1 MRTKA
6 LFTVFLALVSPLCGK
21 AADNVAPASGPP
33 TVTISLTDSAS
44 PATAKNGE
52 ARLARVTGWIRERAP
67 GCPPDAMVS
76 AAQRFLEDL
85 QENHPDQV
93 DHLLAEDFP
102 VHEVEGALLQQIA
115 AQLKGSQWGDLRE
128 ELARRRV
135 GVVLAREGSAPA
147 AASADAASLMA
158 KIKDMSQVQYR
169 RLLEGR
175 MEADDLVLL
184 LKKAR
189 GTDAVRPKTASAET
203 KTLTASDIVSE
214 FARRNQVGSALQRL
228 QAYTIE
234 ATLKTAAGEEQ
245 SLLLFKMRPN
255 RFRLAVLKD
264 GTTRFIVAGD
274 GEHFWQQV
282 RGQPPETV
290 TADKIGTRRYLAEF
304 IDPLFA
310 GEGINFE
317 RLADGA
323 SGAQKFY
330 RLAVRRPDGSG
341 YIAEI
346 DQETFHETGREDTD
360 DGHTVF
366 SDFRQIAGV
375 TIAFREEA
383 TDREGRKGVLQLVR
397 MTPNPGL
404 IQDLFNPTDQPGQG
418 YFVVEQLM
426 GRAPSTAGD
435 AKSPAK

>member
-1 MRTKA
+1 
-6 LFTVFLALVSPLCGK
+6 LALVSPLCGK
-21 AADNVAPASGPP
+21 AADNVSPASGPP
-33 TVTISLTDSAS
+33 TVALSLTDPSS
-44 PATAKNGE
+44 PAVAKTGD
-52 ARLARVTGWIRERAP
+52 ARLARVTGWMREWAP
-67 GCPPDAMVS
+67 RCPPDAMVS

-85 QENHPDQV
+85 QDNHPDQF

-102 VHEVEGALLQQIA
+102 AHEVEAALLREVA

-135 GVVLAREGSAPA
+135 GVVLAQEGSALA
-147 AASADAASLMA
+147 AASADAAGLMA

-189 GTDAVRPKTASAET
+189 GADAVRSKTASAET

-214 FARRNQVGSALQRL
+214 FARRNQIGSAVQRL

-234 ATLKTAAGEEQ
+234 ATLKTAVGEEQ

-264 GTTRFIVAGD
+264 DTTRFIVAGD
-274 GEHFWQQV
+274 GQHFWQEV

-290 TADKIGTRRYLAEF
+290 TADKIGPRRYLGEF

-310 GEGINFE
+310 GEGFNYE

-330 RLAVRRPDGSG
+330 RLAVRRPDGSS

-346 DQETFHETGREDTD
+346 DQETFRETGREDAD

-383 TDREGRKGVLQLVR
+383 TDREGRKGTLQLVR

-426 GRAPSTAGD
+426 GRAPLAAGEP
-435 AKSPAK
+435 KSPAK